1 MSSKNNNATFVAY
14 SGTNPEITT
23 LVGQEGFE
31 IEILAD
37 NRLQIRRGSLEITT
51 SPVIATKTARAF
63 EYEVTTYRTA
73 SGTEYEFSVVAKN
86 ALQGILKHF

>member
-1 MSSKNNNATFVAY
+1 METKTKATFIAY
-14 SGTNPEITT
+14 SGTNPEIKA
-23 LVGQEGFE
+23 LVGQEGFKL
-31 IEILAD
+31 EILAD

-51 SPVIATKTARAF
+51 SPVIATDSARAF

-86 ALQGILKHF
+86 SLSGIFKHY

>member
-1 MSSKNNNATFVAY
+1 METKTNATFVAY
-14 SGTNPEITT
+14 SGTNPEITA
-23 LVGQEGFE
+23 LVGQQGFG

-51 SPVIATKTARAF
+51 SPVVATHTVRAF

-86 ALQGILKHF
+86 SLSGIFKHY